1 MNYEVS
7 CTLKDSKYERITS
20 LGCKTTTGLYQR
32 LSEDEVLKR
41 LRAGDEF
48 HVTRGGRTVKL
59 IEAEHEGRPYVKT
72 ETDGFR
78 PDNLLALPHCVEQT
92 KPSTPPV
99 RTVPAHSHSV

>member
-1 MNYEVS
+1 MKYAVS
-7 CTLKDSKYERITS
+7 CTMKDSKYERITH
-20 LGCKTTTGLYQR
+20 LGCQTETGLYQR
-32 LSEDEVLKR
+32 FTEDEVLKR

-59 IEAEHEGRPYVKT
+59 IEAEHESRPYVKT

-78 PDNLLALPHCVEQT
+78 PDNLLALPHCVEQA
-92 KPSTPPV
+92 KPSAPPA

>member
-1 MNYEVS
+1 MRYEVM
-7 CTLKDSKYERITS
+7 CTVKDSKYERIRS
-20 LGCKTTTGLYQR
+20 LGCKDETGAYHR
-32 LSEDEVLKR
+32 FTEDEVLKR

-78 PDNLLALPHCVEQT
+78 PDNLLALPHCVEET
-92 KPSTPPV
+92 KPVAPPV